1 VFGHLNEVDD
11 KKIAVTKEAT
21 EIKEQML
28 GYVDAIIK
36 RQDKYDVLK
45 KVETFQV
52 ETASRHS
59 LKELVTHYQLMYN
72 KALGKIDD
80 VKEDFKTTS
89 DKYQVQQA

>member
-1 VFGHLNEVDD
+1 
-11 KKIAVTKEAT
+11 
-21 EIKEQML
+21 ML

-72 KALGKIDD
+72 KALGKIAE
-80 VKEDFKTTS
+80 VKEDFNNTNE
-89 DKYQVQQA
+89 KYQI